1 MCNNYEQRIWILTCV
16 CPYWQKDK
24 ARGVKKSTKKRINLH
39 RWGGRHQ
46 FQLRR
51 LNPPMIIPVTWVW
64 CSLLPGASP
73 PHQRC
78 LLHYPSNLTLNSSN
92 CRKNHPSSSQV
103 QWTDGAGSTLSKLM
117 ASDCF
122 PGLFSTEVLVLLV
135 YSTAVDWNPT
145 VKNDPAPKLKCTMDL
160 HCTHPWISRLV

>member
-1 MCNNYEQRIWILTCV
+1 
-16 CPYWQKDK
+16 
-24 ARGVKKSTKKRINLH
+24 
-39 RWGGRHQ
+39 
-46 FQLRR
+46 
-51 LNPPMIIPVTWVW
+51 MIIPVTWVW

-78 LLHYPSNLTLNSSN
+78 LLHYPSNSTLNSSN

-135 YSTAVDWNPT
+135 YSTAVDWNLLSKMIRLPSSCALWT
-145 VKNDPAPKLKCTMDL
+145 YIALIHESLVSCKKPLPVLPIIWYTQLKPRF
-160 HCTHPWISRLV
+160 HISIVMQWRRTLNNFFFNSIVISKSR

>member
-1 MCNNYEQRIWILTCV
+1 
-16 CPYWQKDK
+16 
-24 ARGVKKSTKKRINLH
+24 
-39 RWGGRHQ
+39 
-46 FQLRR
+46 
-51 LNPPMIIPVTWVW
+51 MIIPVTWVW

-92 CRKNHPSSSQV
+92 CRKKHPSTSQV

-135 YSTAVDWNPT
+135 YSTAVDWNLLSKMIRLPSSCALWT
-145 VKNDPAPKLKCTMDL
+145 YIALIHESLVSCKKPLPVLPIIWYTQLKPRF
-160 HCTHPWISRLV
+160 HISIVMQWRRTLNNFFFNSIVISKSR